1 MTTISRTIVA
11 TGNLKNLVRASQ
23 KAGII
28 ESLSGKG
35 PFTVFAPSN
44 EAFAKFTPE
53 TIELTLKDKEQLN
66 TIVKA
71 HIASGMMTSSN
82 IGKIKKMGSINGKEL
97 IISTT
102 KGLCIQDAKII
113 KPGITCD
120 NGIIHIVDDAMFL
133 KK

>member
-11 TGNLKNLVRASQ
+11 TGNLKNLVRALQ

-28 ESLSGKG
+28 ESLSGKV
-35 PFTVFAPSN
+35 PFTVFAPSD
-44 EAFAKFTPE
+44 EAFAKFSPE
-53 TIELTLKDKEQLN
+53 TIELILKDKERLN
-66 TIVKA
+66 TIVRA

-82 IGKIKKMGSINGKEL
+82 LVKIKKMKSINGKEL
-97 IISTT
+97 MISTT

-113 KPGITCD
+113 KPDITCD
-120 NGIIHIVDDAMFL
+120 NGIIHIVDNVMFL